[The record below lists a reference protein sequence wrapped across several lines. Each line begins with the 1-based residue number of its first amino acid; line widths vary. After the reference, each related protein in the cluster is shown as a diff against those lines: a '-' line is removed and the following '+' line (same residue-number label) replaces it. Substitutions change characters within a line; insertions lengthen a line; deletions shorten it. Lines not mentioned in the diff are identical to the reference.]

1 MSNWFHYN
9 IDGSEYVKTVE
20 HNNEKDIEDILI
32 GRKVVD
38 VEGNAILVL
47 DNGMKLLVEP
57 NRGCGGCESGW
68 YNIEHIT
75 SCNNVITNVEFDCYD
90 EEDKRSYYTNCT
102 HYKIFVIADGI
113 RTELLDVYGTDGNG
127 YYGTGYS
134 IDVYVPDE
142 QSKLISTL

>member
-1 MSNWFHYN
+1 MSKWFHYD
-9 IDGSEYVKTVE
+9 IDGVKYDKTVE
-20 HNNEKDIEDILI
+20 HYDEKDISDMLI
-32 GRKVVD
+32 GHKVVD
-38 VEGNAILVL
+38 VDGWNTLVL

-57 NRGCGGCESGW
+57 NEGCGGCESGR
-68 YNIEHIT
+68 YSIEHIA

-90 EEDKRSYYTNCT
+90 EENKRSYYTNCT

-134 IDVYVPDE
+134 IDVYVPNDF
-142 QSKLISTL
+142 